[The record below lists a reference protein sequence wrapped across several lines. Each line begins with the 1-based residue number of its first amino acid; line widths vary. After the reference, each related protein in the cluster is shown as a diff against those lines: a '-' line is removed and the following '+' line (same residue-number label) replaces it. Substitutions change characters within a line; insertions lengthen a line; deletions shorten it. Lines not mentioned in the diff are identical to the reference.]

1 MRANLVQFSSNFIK
15 SKKLNHSLT
24 CIAAALITLALPLNA
39 SVSAKSPIIK
49 EKILTHI
56 VGNWKTPKGDIIG
69 FYKCGKQ
76 LCGKIVRTTSGLK
89 KDKYNTNP
97 KLRKRSVN
105 GLTIM
110 RSVRKSGIFK
120 WYGYVYNVKDGQTY
134 KGSLQLTS
142 IDTAKLTGC
151 GSMGICESV
160 VWKKMSRTN
169 VARK

>member
-1 MRANLVQFSSNFIK
+1 MRANLVQFSSYFLK
-15 SKKLNHSLT
+15 SKKLNLSLT
-24 CIAAALITLALPLNA
+24 CIAAALLIIALPLQK
-39 SVSAKSPIIK
+39 SSFAKSPIIK

-56 VGNWKTPKGDIIG
+56 IGNWKTPKGDIIG

-76 LCGKIVRTTSGLK
+76 LCGRIVKSTSGLK
-89 KDKYNTNP
+89 TDKNNSNP

-110 RSVRKSGIFK
+110 RSVKKSGIFK